1 MELHVRIAMLYVH
14 CRDVTT
20 GTTGATTVTP
30 KFSDTL
36 TLFQPRGQI
45 LPTITKV
52 TVNIFP
58 WLRPCTKMVFL
69 PSIYLDL
76 THCSMSM

>member
-52 TVNIFP
+52 TVDIFP

-69 PSIYLDL
+69 PSIYLDP

>member
-36 TLFQPRGQI
+36 TLFQPREAGSAHH
-45 LPTITKV
+45 
-52 TVNIFP
+52 
-58 WLRPCTKMVFL
+58 WHSLRGYDPEPYIIM
-69 PSIYLDL
+69 
-76 THCSMSM
+76 